1 LVGVAGVPFANR
13 FFAYGKSGFY
23 RAETEVSSALL
34 AASDKNT
41 GATFGAGVRFN
52 LTRNIGIRA
61 EWQRYGNVGGGN
73 VGKDDVDVLSASGL
87 YQR

>member
-41 GATFGAGVRFN
+41 GRHSARACASISRGTSEYEPNGSATAMSEAA
-52 LTRNIGIRA
+52 T
-61 EWQRYGNVGGGN
+61 
-73 VGKDDVDVLSASGL
+73 
-87 YQR
+87 